1 MKRRVYKNIIK
12 DEGEF
17 FDKIYFI
24 IKGKVECV
32 QNEDIKNN
40 FSENQYFGE
49 LGLFIDFM
57 TNWRY
62 QAHGE
67 VIVYELDNYQV
78 PEILG
83 KEYLNIIMADLF
95 RSTIPKC
102 ENLKSYLTS
111 ENILALYNIFRLEFY
126 FSNKIVY
133 RKDQEFNKKISII
146 ISGKLKKENEK
157 NIFIAESE
165 DIFGEEIIDKRE
177 K

>member
-17 FDKIYFI
+17 FDKIFFI

-32 QNEDIKNN
+32 QNEEIKNS
-40 FSENQYFGE
+40 FSENQHFGE
-49 LGLFIDFM
+49 VGLFIDFM

-62 QAHGE
+62 QANGE

-83 KEYLNIIMADLF
+83 KEYLNLIMENVF
-95 RSTIPKC
+95 KSTIPKC
-102 ENLKSYLTS
+102 ENLKSYLTK
-111 ENILALYNIFRLEFY
+111 EGILTLYNIFRLEFY
-126 FSNKIVY
+126 FANKIVY
-133 RKDQEFNKKISII
+133 RKEHPFNKKISIV
-146 ISGKLKKENEK
+146 ISGKLIKENER
-157 NIFIAESE
+157 NICVAKTE
-165 DIFGEEIIDKRE
+165 DIFGEGIIDSKE